1 MELDKAIKILK
12 ELRENKY
19 YELANCWD
27 YGEESKQAIDTVLNE
42 LEKYQMQ
49 LDLDYVDKN
58 FIPKERVEN
67 KLKEF
72 EGLKEIDLQ
81 AYEEQIKPLKE
92 LLNKGSNKNGKR
104 NLETS

>member
-42 LEKYQMQ
+42 LDNRISVKKVEQ
-49 LDLDYVDKN
+49 LINKIKN
-58 FIPKERVEN
+58 ETWYI
-67 KLKEF
+67 
-72 EGLKEIDLQ
+72 EGGTEAKQ
-81 AYEEQIKPLKE
+81 ACIEELE
-92 LLNKGSNKNGKR
+92 SLLNK
-104 NLETS
+104 E